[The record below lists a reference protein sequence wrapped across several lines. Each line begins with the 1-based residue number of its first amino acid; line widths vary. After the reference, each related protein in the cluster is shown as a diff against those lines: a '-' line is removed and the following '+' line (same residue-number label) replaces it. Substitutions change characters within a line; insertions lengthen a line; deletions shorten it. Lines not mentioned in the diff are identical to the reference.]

1 MGSGLHFFP
10 SVSTQHSY
18 TVPSFSA
25 CEYEIYCHL
34 YYCSLSSYYSVLN
47 KYLLL
52 PKTVMLSAQA
62 EKGEQRTLYILVS
75 LGFGRST
82 QLVLC

>member
-1 MGSGLHFFP
+1 MA
-10 SVSTQHSY
+10 QIY
-18 TVPSFSA
+18 TFISFCFHIA
-25 CEYEIYCHL
+25 LLYCILIFCLLECVYELYCHL

-75 LGFGRST
+75 LGF
-82 QLVLC
+82 